1 MIKTIKKKIPP
12 VKGVASD
19 DEKVLCLEYLLSK
32 SIFHFFEK
40 KLIKKIKINKII
52 ISLIININYFISFC
66 ALFKSL
72 KTISLTK
79 SLKEYFGLNF
89 NSLKAIFG
97 FPLR

>member
-1 MIKTIKKKIPP
+1 MKTIKKKIPP

-19 DEKVLCLEYLLSK
+19 DENILCFEYLLSK

-40 KLIKKIKINKII
+40 KLIKKIKIIKII
-52 ISLIININYFISFC
+52 VSVIININYFISFC
-66 ALFKSL
+66 ALFKSP

-89 NSLKAIFG
+89 NSLKAFLG
-97 FPLR
+97 SPFR